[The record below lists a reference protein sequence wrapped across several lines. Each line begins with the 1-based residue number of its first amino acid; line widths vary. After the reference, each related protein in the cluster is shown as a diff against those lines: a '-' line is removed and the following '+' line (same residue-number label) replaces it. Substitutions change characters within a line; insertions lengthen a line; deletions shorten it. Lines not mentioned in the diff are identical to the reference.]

1 LRKNIPLL
9 PSDFKR
15 SLLHTELC
23 GNCLTAAFDGES
35 WHLTGMLDCAD
46 SFVGP
51 AEYDFASVLLLLC
64 KSDRTLRRAFFAG
77 YGIEDQDLNGE
88 LENRIMTY
96 TLLHRYCN
104 LHWFMNV
111 QPKPGLSPESCTSWD
126 ASKSVLF

>member
-1 LRKNIPLL
+1 
-9 PSDFKR
+9 
-15 SLLHTELC
+15 
-23 GNCLTAAFDGES
+23 
-35 WHLTGMLDCAD
+35 MLDCAD

-64 KSDRTLRRAFFAG
+64 KSDRTLRRAFFAA

-111 QPKPGLSPESCTSWD
+111 QPPHAETEPLEYLATQWYGCC
-126 ASKSVLF
+126 VLE